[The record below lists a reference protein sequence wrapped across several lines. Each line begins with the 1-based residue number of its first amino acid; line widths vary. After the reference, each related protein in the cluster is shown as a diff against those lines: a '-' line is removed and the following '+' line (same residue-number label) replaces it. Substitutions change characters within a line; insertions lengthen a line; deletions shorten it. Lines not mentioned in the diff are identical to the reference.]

1 MIKMCFALIMIGAL
15 SIASSVCALPQK
27 PLLVFEIDEGFP
39 SSLLSAY
46 KDDFKSLDMRLDNIR
61 IGLSELT
68 PKYDVAVLAYP
79 THLYDRNAFGN
90 DADQPINR
98 IHSALMHVFEYFER
112 YNTRQ
117 HKITV
122 MLEAYSSGIATSQNG
137 ELASVKPAPLDSNPD
152 SKGISGWAMDVDALA
167 AIKDTFPDVFRGIR
181 FHELYGS
188 DMVWK
193 IRGSHGFL
201 LNTDAVLGA
210 VDLCKR
216 KNLFL
221 LWSDSNWLMKTTP
234 DTGKPLFVYDEQHKP
249 YFQTEP
255 YSGLQDYA
263 EVQLGDKVCFS
274 WANNNYHF
282 TQNLEFLDSVVTA
295 SKPGLEHLLSEWF
308 QFSMPFI
315 DFPFKHRKHSKWG
328 MSIQSWFWHEY
339 TNSMNGRYF
348 FLGENDCPVEI
359 LQAYVLKGLKEGAS
373 VLQFEPS
380 WYLFNEEIGYTNGF
394 IGAYERKPDHS
405 ERLVFKR
412 LKQTLM
418 DPDNP
423 DNPPSRL
430 DAIFDKDQQR
440 FHENCAS
447 NPPKTFRQ
455 STLGIISSSNTRN
468 AYLDFYSYG
477 RKWIRQDQFRY
488 DNHLF
493 AGDTKDVCRI
503 ELQGDG
509 IDEIL
514 TVNRIKSGKLIVRFY
529 NQNSGFI
536 LEDSEIVSDNAKG
549 HFVGLTTANLIAE
562 TVQQGDPDE
571 IIASYEHDGVISF
584 QIYKAIPASDS
595 AFNVRY
601 SLLADKE
608 NNEFLNRSLG
618 TVSVKASRF
627 VKLIGMRT
635 DAVMHERF
643 TRSLDKLALVTKE
656 NESLRVEIKSDGGS
670 ITGLVPNGLIVA
682 IDANLDR
689 RDEICLLNNDEESW
703 QAEIFRMTNTGFVR
717 TETQSLDIDIQV
729 KCIFALK
736 KCILLNGGKRQ

>member
-1 MIKMCFALIMIGAL
+1 MFCALIMIGAL
-15 SIASSVCALPQK
+15 SLASSVCALPQK

-39 SSLLSAY
+39 SSLISAY
-46 KDDFKSLDMRLDNIR
+46 KDDFKGLDARLDNIR
-61 IGLSELT
+61 KGLTELT
-68 PKYDVAVLAYP
+68 TKYDVAVLVYP
-79 THLYDRNAFGN
+79 THLYDQNAFGKN
-90 DADQPINR
+90 SDQPINR
-98 IHSALMHVFEYFER
+98 IHPALMHVFEYFER
-112 YNTRQ
+112 HNTSQ

-137 ELASVKPAPLDSNPD
+137 ELASVKPAPIDSNPD
-152 SKGISGWAMDVDALA
+152 GKGISGWAMDVDALA
-167 AIKDTFPDVFRGIR
+167 AIKDAFPDVFRGIR

-193 IRGSHGFL
+193 IKGSHGFL
-201 LNTDAVLGA
+201 LNTDAVHGA
-210 VDLCKR
+210 IDLCKR

-234 DTGKPLFVYDEQHKP
+234 DTCKPLFVYDENHKP
-249 YFQTEP
+249 YFLTEP

-263 EVQLGDKVCFS
+263 EAQLGDKVCFS

-282 TQNLEFLDSVVTA
+282 TQNLEFLDSIVTA
-295 SKPGLEHLLSEWF
+295 SKPGVEHLLSDWF
-308 QFSMPFI
+308 QFSMPFK

-359 LQAYVLKGLKEGAS
+359 LQAYVLKGLREGAS

-380 WYLFNEEIGYTNGF
+380 WYFFNEEVGYTNGF
-394 IGAYERKPDHS
+394 TGAYERKPDHS

-412 LKQTLM
+412 LKQILM
-418 DPDNP
+418 NPNDPG
-423 DNPPSRL
+423 NPPSTL
-430 DAIFDKDQQR
+430 DAIFDRDQQR

-455 STLGIISSSNTRN
+455 ATLGIISDSGSKN

-477 RKWIRQDQFRY
+477 RKWVRQDQFRY
-488 DNHLF
+488 DDRLF
-493 AGDTKDVCRI
+493 AGDIKDVCRI

-514 TVNRIKSGKLIVRFY
+514 AVNCMQSGKLIVRFY

-536 LEDSEIVSDNAKG
+536 SEDKEITTDNVKG
-549 HFVGLTTANLIAE
+549 RFVGLTTANLISE

-571 IIASYEHDGVISF
+571 IIAAYERDGIISF
-584 QIYKAIPASDS
+584 QIYKAIPAPDS
-595 AFNVRY
+595 AFNIRY
-601 SLLADKE
+601 SPLTDKE
-608 NNEFLNRSLG
+608 NSDLLNHSLG
-618 TVSVKASRF
+618 TVSLETNRF

-635 DAVMHERF
+635 DAVMYEGF
-643 TRSLDKLALVTKE
+643 TRSLDNLALVTKE
-656 NESLRVEIKSDGGS
+656 KELFRVEIRFNGGL
-670 ITGLVPNGLIVA
+670 ITGFVPCGLIVP
-682 IDANLDR
+682 IDSNLDCQ
-689 RDEICLLNNDEESW
+689 DELCVLHKNDESW
-703 QAEIFRMTNTGFVR
+703 QAEVFRIRDTELAR
-717 TETQSLDIDIQV
+717 TEARSLDIDINV
-729 KCIFALK
+729 RCLLSLR
-736 KCILLNGGKRQ
+736 KCILLNGGKH